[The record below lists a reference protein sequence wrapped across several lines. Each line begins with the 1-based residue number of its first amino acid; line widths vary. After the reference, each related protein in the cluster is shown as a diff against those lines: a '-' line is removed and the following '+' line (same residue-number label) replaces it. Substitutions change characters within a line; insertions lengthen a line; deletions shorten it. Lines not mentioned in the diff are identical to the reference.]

1 MSFTQK
7 VIHIREHF
15 RRSIQKDTT
24 TEKLNTSRSLLKE
37 ILASYEQKKKF
48 VKTTKKIRTVN

>member
-7 VIHIREHF
+7 VIHIRERF
-15 RRSIQKDTT
+15 RRSIQKDTIT
-24 TEKLNTSRSLLKE
+24 KKLNTSRSLLKE

-48 VKTTKKIRTVN
+48 VETTKKIRTVN